1 MSKAVP
7 SKMLPMSE
15 TMGVDAFRDI
25 TVERVRLQPIGVN
38 AATAYTPSALNKIHF
53 RLPAYSAS
61 FLDNSRTHLSFTV
74 QTTGTDLTS
83 THNAVFGNGLPIF
96 NRMLIKSS
104 SGLVIEDITQYHL
117 LTRLFT
123 VLSTEEDYR
132 IQEGVYGV
140 DDPDVTV
147 GNQLLTGLKYT
158 IQFNSGLLDKSLKS
172 FLPLFMM
179 GQGYA
184 LDLELYLSSPAEC
197 LRLVGSGGTTPS
209 GVSYSLTNP
218 IMNLCL
224 LKMDNQLC
232 SRYNAIACDPNESIV
247 IPFTTYRC
255 HVHTLNSQTSVVHI
269 NDASTNV
276 RRIYSVYSPVSQS
289 VSNGLKLPFK
299 GSSKQASAAEKITS
313 YNYRLGNQFLFSEP
327 VVEASDNKESLF
339 FVKDSVWSGDKPMM
353 LSKNESL
360 LVTNFESASKEMFFT
375 VANMTYSPE
384 EARGVVQGTSSAIPI
399 ELNVT
404 FGATPTLLVNNFIE
418 AGFDLVIKNGQI
430 RYQEKLPGSNK
441 VY

>member
-15 TMGVDAFRDI
+15 TMGADAFRDI

-53 RLPAYSAS
+53 RIPAYSAS
-61 FLDNSRTHLSFTV
+61 FLDNSRTFLSFTV

-83 THNAVFGNGLPIF
+83 THNSVFGSGLPLF

-104 SGLVIEDITQYHL
+104 SGLVLEDITQYHL

-123 VLSTEEDYR
+123 ILSTEEDYR

-158 IQFNSGLLDKSLKS
+158 IQFNSGLLDKKLKA

-179 GQGYA
+179 GSGYA
-184 LDLELYLSSPAEC
+184 LDLELFLSSPAEC

-232 SRYNAIACDPNESIV
+232 SRYNAIACDPDESIV

-276 RRIYSVYSPVSQS
+276 RRIWSVYTPVSQS
-289 VSNGLKLPFK
+289 VSNALKLPFK
-299 GSSKQASAAEKITS
+299 GSSKQASAAEKIVS
-313 YNYRLGNQFLFSEP
+313 YNYRLGNQFLFNEP
-327 VVEASDNKESLF
+327 VAETSDNKETLF
-339 FVKDSVWSGDKPMM
+339 FVKDSVWSGDKPM
-353 LSKNESL
+353 LLAKNESL
-360 LVTNFESASKEMFFT
+360 LVTNFESASKEMYFT
-375 VANMTYSPE
+375 VGNMTYSSDP
-384 EARGVVQGTSSAIPI
+384 GVVQGTSSAIPI
-399 ELNVT
+399 ELNVS
-404 FGATPTLLVNNFIE
+404 FGATPTLLVNNFVE

>member
-15 TMGVDAFRDI
+15 TMGADAFRDI
-25 TVERVRLQPIGVN
+25 TVERVKLQPIGVN

-53 RLPAYSAS
+53 RIPAYSSS
-61 FLDNSRTHLSFTV
+61 FADNSRTHLSFTV
-74 QTTGTDLTS
+74 QTTGTDLTA
-83 THNAVFGNGLPIF
+83 THNAVFGSGLPIF

-104 SGLVIEDITQYHL
+104 NGLVIEDITQYHL
-117 LTRLFT
+117 LQRLFT
-123 VLSTEEDYR
+123 ILSTEEEYR

-158 IQFNSGLLDKSLKS
+158 IQFNSGLLDKKLKS

-179 GQGYA
+179 GTGYA
-184 LDLELYLSSPAEC
+184 LDLELFLSSPAEC
-197 LRLVGSGGTTPS
+197 LRLQGSGGTTPS
-209 GVSYSLTNP
+209 NVSYSLTNP
-218 IMNLCL
+218 ILNLCL

-247 IPFTTYRC
+247 IPYTTYRC
-255 HVHTLNSQTSVVHI
+255 HVHTINSQTSVVHV

-276 RRIYSVYSPVSQS
+276 RRVWSVFTPVSQT
-289 VSNGLKLPFK
+289 VSNALKLPFK
-299 GSSKQASAAEKITS
+299 GSSQQASAAEKITS
-313 YNYRLGNQFLFSEP
+313 YNYRLGNQFLFNEP
-327 VVEASDNKESLF
+327 VVEAADNKETLF
-339 FVKDSVWSGDKPMM
+339 FVKDSVWSNDKPMI
-353 LSKNESL
+353 LAKNESS

-375 VANMTYSPE
+375 VANMTYSAE

-399 ELNVT
+399 ELNVS
-404 FGATPTLLVNNFIE
+404 FAATPTLLVNNFVEI
-418 AGFDLVIKNGQI
+418 GFDLVIKNGQL
-430 RYQEKLPGSNK
+430 RYQEKLPGSNT

>member
-15 TMGVDAFRDI
+15 TMGADAFRDI

-53 RLPAYSAS
+53 RIPAYSAS
-61 FLDNSRTHLSFTV
+61 FLDNSRTFLSFTV

-83 THNAVFGNGLPIF
+83 THNSVFGSGLPLF

-104 SGLVIEDITQYHL
+104 SGLVLEDITQYHL

-123 VLSTEEDYR
+123 ILSTEEDYR

-158 IQFNSGLLDKSLKS
+158 IQFNSGLLDKKLKA

-179 GQGYA
+179 GSGYA
-184 LDLELYLSSPAEC
+184 LDLELFLSSPAEC

-232 SRYNAIACDPNESIV
+232 SRYNAIACDPDESIV

-276 RRIYSVYSPVSQS
+276 RRIWSVYTPVSQS
-289 VSNGLKLPFK
+289 VSNALKLPFK

-313 YNYRLGNQFLFSEP
+313 YNYRLGNQFLFNQP
-327 VVEASDNKESLF
+327 VTETSDNKETLF
-339 FVKDSVWSGDKPMM
+339 FVKDSVWSGDKPM
-353 LSKNESL
+353 LLAKNESL
-360 LVTNFESASKEMFFT
+360 LVTNFESASKEMYFT
-375 VANMTYSPE
+375 VGNMTYSSDP
-384 EARGVVQGTSSAIPI
+384 GVVQGTSSAIPI
-399 ELNVT
+399 ELNVS
-404 FGATPTLLVNNFIE
+404 FGATPTLLVNNFVE

>member
-15 TMGVDAFRDI
+15 TMGADAFRDI
-25 TVERVRLQPIGVN
+25 TVGRVRLQPIGVN

-53 RLPAYSAS
+53 RIPAYSAS
-61 FLDNSRTHLSFTV
+61 FLDNSRTFLSFTV

-83 THNAVFGNGLPIF
+83 THNSVFGSGLPLF

-104 SGLVIEDITQYHL
+104 SGLVLEDITQYHL

-123 VLSTEEDYR
+123 ILSTEEDYR
-132 IQEGVYGV
+132 IQEGVYGG

-158 IQFNSGLLDKSLKS
+158 IQFNSGLLDKKLKA

-179 GQGYA
+179 GSGYA
-184 LDLELYLSSPAEC
+184 LDLELFLSSPAEC
-197 LRLVGSGGTTPS
+197 LRLQGSGGTTPT

-232 SRYNAIACDPNESIV
+232 SRYNAIACDPDQAIV

-276 RRIYSVYSPVSQS
+276 RRIWSVYTPVSQS
-289 VSNGLKLPFK
+289 VSNALKLPFK
-299 GSSKQASAAEKITS
+299 GSSKQASSAEKITS
-313 YNYRLGNQFLFSEP
+313 YNYRLGNQFLFNEP
-327 VVEASDNKESLF
+327 VVEADDNKETLF
-339 FVKDSVWSGDKPMM
+339 FVKDSVWSNDKPM
-353 LSKNESL
+353 LLAKNESS
-360 LVTNFESASKEMFFT
+360 LVTNFESSSKEMYFT
-375 VANMTYSPE
+375 VANMTYSSE
-384 EARGVVQGTSSAIPI
+384 EMRGVVQGTSSAIPI
-399 ELNVT
+399 ELNVS
-404 FGATPTLLVNNFIE
+404 FGATPTLLVNNFVEI
-418 AGFDLVIKNGQI
+418 GFDLVIKNGQL
-430 RYQEKLPGSNK
+430 RYQEKMPGSNT

>member
-15 TMGVDAFRDI
+15 TMGADAFRDI

-53 RLPAYSAS
+53 RLPAYSSS
-61 FLDNSRTHLSFTV
+61 FLDNSRTFLSFTV
-74 QTTGTDLTS
+74 QTTGTDLTA

-96 NRMLIKSS
+96 NRMVIKSS
-104 SGLVIEDITQYHL
+104 NGLVIEDITQYHL

-123 VLSTEEDYR
+123 LLSTEEDYR
-132 IQEGVYGV
+132 IQEGVYGT

-158 IQFNSGLLDKSLKS
+158 IQFNSGLLDKKLKS
-172 FLPLFMM
+172 FLPLFML
-179 GQGYA
+179 GSGYA
-184 LDLELYLSSPAEC
+184 IDVELFLSSPAEC
-197 LRLVGSGGTTPS
+197 LRLQGSGGTTPS

-218 IMNLCL
+218 IMNLAL
-224 LKMDNQLC
+224 LKLGNQLC

-276 RRIYSVYSPVSQS
+276 RRIWSVYTPVSQS
-289 VSNGLKLPFK
+289 VSNALKLPFK
-299 GSSKQASAAEKITS
+299 GSSSQASAAEKITS
-313 YNYRLGNQFLFSEP
+313 YNYRLGNQFLFNEP
-327 VVEASDNKESLF
+327 VVEAADNKDTLF
-339 FVKDSVWSGDKPMM
+339 FVKDSVWSNDKPM
-353 LSKNESL
+353 LLAKNESS
-360 LVTNFESASKEMFFT
+360 LVTNFESSSKQMFFT

-384 EARGVVQGTSSAIPI
+384 EMRGVVQGTSSAIPI
-399 ELNVT
+399 ELNVS
-404 FGATPTLLVNNFIE
+404 FGATPTLLVNNFVEI
-418 AGFDLVIKNGQI
+418 GFDLVIKNGQL
-430 RYQEKLPGSNK
+430 RYQEKLPGSNT

>member
-15 TMGVDAFRDI
+15 TMGADAFRDI
-25 TVERVRLQPIGVN
+25 TVERVKLQPIGVN
-38 AATAYTPSALNKIHF
+38 AATAYTPAALNKIHF
-53 RLPAYSAS
+53 RIPAYSAS
-61 FLDNSRTHLSFTV
+61 FLDNSRSFLSFTV

-104 SGLVIEDITQYHL
+104 NGLVIEDITQYHL

-123 VLSTEEDYR
+123 LLSTEEEYR

-147 GNQLLTGLKYT
+147 GNQLLTGLKYV
-158 IQFNSGLLDKSLKS
+158 IQFNSGILDKKLKA

-184 LDLELYLSSPAEC
+184 IDVELFLSSPAEA
-197 LRLVGSGGTTPS
+197 LRLQGSGGTTPS

-218 IMNLCL
+218 IMNLAL

-247 IPFTTYRC
+247 IPFTTFRC
-255 HVHTLNSQTSVVHI
+255 HVHTINSQTSVVHI

-276 RRIYSVYSPVSQS
+276 RRIWSIFTPVSQS
-289 VSNGLKLPFK
+289 VSNALKLPFK

-313 YNYRLGNQFLFSEP
+313 YNYRLGNQFLYNEP
-327 VVEASDNKESLF
+327 VTETSDNKETLF
-339 FVKDSVWSGDKPMM
+339 FVKDSVWSNDKPM
-353 LSKNESL
+353 LLAKNESS
-360 LVTNFESASKEMFFT
+360 LVTNFESASKEQYFI
-375 VANMTYSPE
+375 VANMTYSAE

-399 ELNVT
+399 ELNVS
-404 FGATPTLLVNNFIE
+404 FGATPTLLVNNFVEI
-418 AGFDLVIKNGQI
+418 GFDLVIKNGQL
-430 RYQEKLPGSNK
+430 RYQEKLPGSNT

>member
-15 TMGVDAFRDI
+15 TMGADAFRDL
-25 TVERVRLQPIGVN
+25 TVERVKLQPIGVN

-53 RLPAYSAS
+53 RIPAYSSS
-61 FLDNSRTHLSFTV
+61 FLDNSRSFLSFTV

-83 THNAVFGNGLPIF
+83 THNVVFGNGLP
-96 NRMLIKSS
+96 LIQRLVCKSS
-104 SGLVIEDITQYHL
+104 SGLVLEDITQYHI

-123 VLSTEEDYR
+123 ILSTEEDYR

-140 DDPDVTV
+140 DDPDQTV
-147 GNQLLTGLKYT
+147 GAQLLTGLKYT
-158 IQFNSGLLDKSLKS
+158 IQFDHGLLDRKLKS

-179 GQGYA
+179 GSGYA
-184 LDLELYLSSPAEC
+184 LDVELYLSSPAEC

-218 IMNLCL
+218 IMNLAL
-224 LKMDNQLC
+224 LRMDNQLC

-247 IPFTTYRC
+247 IPFKTYRT

-276 RRIYSVYSPVSQS
+276 RRIWSVYTPVSQS
-289 VSNGLKLPFK
+289 VSNAVKLPFK

-313 YNYRLGNQFLFSEP
+313 YNYRLGNQFLFNEP
-327 VVEASDNKESLF
+327 VVETLDNKETLF
-339 FVKDSVWSGDKPMM
+339 YVKDSVWSSDKPM
-353 LSKNESL
+353 LLAKNESS
-360 LVTNFESASKEMFFT
+360 LVTNFESSSKEMYFT

-384 EARGVVQGTSSAIPI
+384 SDRGVVQGTSSAIPI
-399 ELNVT
+399 ELTVS
-404 FGATPTLLVNNFIE
+404 FGAQPTLLVNNFVE

>member
-1 MSKAVP
+1 
-7 SKMLPMSE
+7 
-15 TMGVDAFRDI
+15 MGADAFRDI
-25 TVERVRLQPIGVN
+25 TVERVKLQPIGVN

-53 RLPAYSAS
+53 RIPAYSSS
-61 FLDNSRTHLSFTV
+61 FLDNSRTFLSFTV
-74 QTTGTDLTS
+74 QTTGTDLTA
-83 THNAVFGNGLPIF
+83 THNAVFGSGLPLIQ
-96 NRMLIKSS
+96 RMVVKSQ
-104 SGLVIEDITQYHL
+104 SGLVLEDVTQYHL

-123 VLSTEEDYR
+123 ILSTEEEYR

-158 IQFNSGLLDKSLKS
+158 IQFNSGLLDKNLKS

-179 GQGYA
+179 GSGYA

-197 LRLVGSGGTTPS
+197 LRLQGSGGTTPT
-209 GVSYSLTNP
+209 GVSYSLSNP

-255 HVHTLNSQTSVVHI
+255 HVHTINSQTSVVHV

-276 RRIYSVYSPVSQS
+276 RRIWSVYTPVSQS
-289 VSNGLKLPFK
+289 VSNALKLPFK
-299 GSSKQASAAEKITS
+299 GSSKQASAAERITS
-313 YNYRLGNQFLFSEP
+313 YNYRLGSQFLFNQAVAET
-327 VVEASDNKESLF
+327 ADNKETLF
-339 FVKDSVWSGDKPMM
+339 FVKDSVWSNDKPM
-353 LSKNESL
+353 LLAKNESS
-360 LVTNFESASKEMFFT
+360 LVTNFESASKEMYFT
-375 VANMTYSPE
+375 VANMTYSAE
-384 EARGVVQGTSSAIPI
+384 EMRGVVQGTASSIPI
-399 ELNVT
+399 ELNVS
-404 FGATPTLLVNNFIE
+404 FGATPTLLVNNFVE
-418 AGFDLVIKNGQI
+418 VGFDLVIKNGQL

>member
-7 SKMLPMSE
+7 SKMLPLSE
-15 TMGVDAFRDI
+15 TMGADAFRDI
-25 TVERVRLQPIGVN
+25 TVERVKLQPIGVN
-38 AATAYTPSALNKIHF
+38 SATAYTPNALNKIHF

-61 FLDNSRTHLSFTV
+61 FLDTSRTFLSFTV

-83 THNAVFGNGLPIF
+83 THNAVFGSGLP
-96 NRMLIKSS
+96 LIQRLVCKSQA
-104 SGLVIEDITQYHL
+104 GLVLEDITQYHL

-123 VLSTEEDYR
+123 ILSTEEDYR

-147 GNQLLTGLKYT
+147 GEQLLTGLKYT
-158 IQFNSGLLDKSLKS
+158 IQFNSGILDKKLRSY
-172 FLPLFMM
+172 LPLFMM
-179 GQGYA
+179 GSGYA
-184 LDLELYLSSPAEC
+184 LDVELYLSSPAEC

-209 GVSYSLTNP
+209 NVSFSLTNP
-218 IMNLCL
+218 IMNICL

-232 SRYNAIACDPNESIV
+232 SRYNQIVCDPNQSIT
-247 IPFTTYRC
+247 IPFTTFRT

-276 RRIYSVYSPVSQS
+276 RRIWSVFTPVSQT
-289 VSNGLKLPFK
+289 VSNALKLPFK
-299 GSSKQASAAEKITS
+299 GSAKQAAAGERITS
-313 YNYRLGNQFLFSEP
+313 YNYRLGNQFLFNEP
-327 VVEASDNKESLF
+327 VVESSDNKETLF
-339 FVKDSVWSGDKPMM
+339 FVKDSVWSTDKPML
-353 LSKNESL
+353 LSKNESS

-399 ELNVT
+399 ELNVS
-404 FGATPTLLVNNFIE
+404 FGATPTLLVNNFVEI
-418 AGFDLVIKNGQI
+418 GFDLVIKNGQI
-430 RYQEKLPGSNK
+430 RYQEKLPGSNT

>member
-1 MSKAVP
+1 
-7 SKMLPMSE
+7 
-15 TMGVDAFRDI
+15 
-25 TVERVRLQPIGVN
+25 
-38 AATAYTPSALNKIHF
+38 
-53 RLPAYSAS
+53 
-61 FLDNSRTHLSFTV
+61 
-74 QTTGTDLTS
+74 
-83 THNAVFGNGLPIF
+83 
-96 NRMLIKSS
+96 
-104 SGLVIEDITQYHL
+104 VIEDITQYHL

-123 VLSTEEDYR
+123 ILSTEEEYR

-158 IQFNSGLLDKSLKS
+158 IQFDSGLLDKKLKA

-179 GQGYA
+179 GSGYA
-184 LDLELYLSSPAEC
+184 LDVELFLSSPAEC
-197 LRLVGSGGTTPS
+197 LRLQGSGGSTPT
-209 GVSYSLTNP
+209 GVSYSLSNP

-232 SRYNAIACDPNESIV
+232 SRFNAIACDPNESIV

-276 RRIYSVYSPVSQS
+276 RRIWSVYTPVSQT
-289 VSNGLKLPFK
+289 VSNALKLPFK

-313 YNYRLGNQFLFSEP
+313 YNYRLGNQFLFNEP
-327 VVEASDNKESLF
+327 VVEAADNKDTLF
-339 FVKDSVWSGDKPMM
+339 FVKDSVWSNDKPM
-353 LSKNESL
+353 LLAKNESS
-360 LVTNFESASKEMFFT
+360 LVTNFESASKEMYFT
-375 VANMTYSPE
+375 VANMTYSGE

-399 ELNVT
+399 ELNVS
-404 FGATPTLLVNNFIE
+404 FAATPTLLVNNFVEI
-418 AGFDLVIKNGQI
+418 GFDLVIKGGQL

>member
-15 TMGVDAFRDI
+15 TMGADAFRDI
-25 TVERVRLQPIGVN
+25 TVERVKLQPIGVN

-53 RLPAYSAS
+53 RLPAYSSS
-61 FLDNSRTHLSFTV
+61 FLDNSRTFLSFTV
-74 QTTGTDLTS
+74 QTTGTDLTA

-104 SGLVIEDITQYHL
+104 NGLVIEDITQYHL

-123 VLSTEEDYR
+123 ILSTEEEYR

-158 IQFNSGLLDKSLKS
+158 VQFDSGLLDKKLKA

-179 GQGYA
+179 GSSYA
-184 LDLELYLSSPAEC
+184 LDLELFLSSPAEC
-197 LRLVGSGGTTPS
+197 LRLQGSGGTTPT

-232 SRYNAIACDPNESIV
+232 SRYNAIACDPDQAIV

-276 RRIYSVYSPVSQS
+276 RRIWSVFTPVSQT
-289 VSNGLKLPFK
+289 VSNALKLPFK
-299 GSSKQASAAEKITS
+299 GSSKQGSSAEKITS
-313 YNYRLGNQFLFSEP
+313 YNYRLGNQFLFNEP
-327 VVEASDNKESLF
+327 VVEADDNKETLF
-339 FVKDSVWSGDKPMM
+339 FVKDSVWSNDKPM
-353 LSKNESL
+353 LLAKNESS
-360 LVTNFESASKEMFFT
+360 LVTNFESSSKEMYFT
-375 VANMTYSPE
+375 VANMTYSSE
-384 EARGVVQGTSSAIPI
+384 EMRGVVQGTSSAIPI
-399 ELNVT
+399 ELNVS
-404 FGATPTLLVNNFIE
+404 FGATPTLLVNNFVEI
-418 AGFDLVIKNGQI
+418 GFDLVIKNGQL
-430 RYQEKLPGSNK
+430 RYQEKMPGSNT

>member
-15 TMGVDAFRDI
+15 TMGADAFRDI
-25 TVERVRLQPIGVN
+25 TVERVKLQPIGVN
-38 AATAYTPSALNKIHF
+38 AATAYTPAALNKIHF
-53 RLPAYSAS
+53 RIPAYSAS
-61 FLDNSRTHLSFTV
+61 FLDNSRTFLSFTV

-104 SGLVIEDITQYHL
+104 NGLVIEDITQYHL

-123 VLSTEEDYR
+123 LLSTEEEYR

-158 IQFNSGLLDKSLKS
+158 IQFDHGLLDRKLKS

-184 LDLELYLSSPAEC
+184 IDVELFLSSPAEC
-197 LRLVGSGGTTPS
+197 LRLQGSGGTTPS

-218 IMNLCL
+218 IMNLAL

-247 IPFTTYRC
+247 IPFTTFRC
-255 HVHTLNSQTSVVHI
+255 HVHTINSQTSVVHI

-276 RRIYSVYSPVSQS
+276 RRIWSIFTPVSQS
-289 VSNGLKLPFK
+289 VSNALKLPFK
-299 GSSKQASAAEKITS
+299 GSSKQASAAEKLVS
-313 YNYRLGNQFLFSEP
+313 YQYRLGNQHLYNEP
-327 VVEASDNKESLF
+327 VVETADNKETLF
-339 FVKDSVWSGDKPMM
+339 FVKDSVWSNDKPM
-353 LSKNESL
+353 LLAKNESS

-399 ELNVT
+399 ELNVS
-404 FGATPTLLVNNFIE
+404 FGATPTLLVNNFVEI
-418 AGFDLVIKNGQI
+418 GFDLVIKNGQL
-430 RYQEKLPGSNK
+430 RYQEKLPGSNT